1 MLNLSKINVS
11 RSVVFRQSTPRE
23 NPHDRPRRFATLQC
37 TADLCIGPGW
47 GFHANALTSLPLARQ
62 RESPLARRRSRPA
75 KPRTKNKAQD
85 QEGLRMS
92 TTAAAPHSVS
102 SGWRT
107 PAVIIAC
114 GCAIALLGFGPRSS
128 FGFFIQP
135 MSREFAWGRDVFGLA
150 LAVQNLLWGLGQP
163 LAGAIADRF
172 GVLRVMWVGAILYS
186 GGLLLMRYAATPLSL
201 DLGAGVMIGF
211 GLSGCS
217 FNLVLSA
224 FSKLL
229 PPERRGFALGAG
241 TAAGSFGQFLFA
253 PLGVALIDNLGW
265 QTALTVFA
273 ALMLLIVPLAL
284 ALATPPGK
292 PALSEAVVDQP
303 SFKTAL
309 AEAFGHRSY
318 ILLVT
323 GFFTCGFQLAF
334 ITVHLPA
341 YLVDR
346 GLPVQA
352 GGWVLAAIGLFN
364 IVGSLSVG
372 WLQNRLPKR
381 LILSTIYFIRAMSI
395 MAFISFPIT
404 PTSAILF
411 GAVTGLTWLSTV
423 PPTSALVAI
432 MFGTRWFATLYG
444 FAFVSHQV
452 GGFLGV
458 WLGGVVFEHYGSYT
472 PIWWLSAA
480 FGVLSAL
487 INLPIVES
495 PVPRPVPVARP
506 A

>member
-1 MLNLSKINVS
+1 MAATEGDLRLS
-11 RSVVFRQSTPRE
+11 
-23 NPHDRPRRFATLQC
+23 
-37 TADLCIGPGW
+37 
-47 GFHANALTSLPLARQ
+47 
-62 RESPLARRRSRPA
+62 
-75 KPRTKNKAQD
+75 
-85 QEGLRMS
+85 
-92 TTAAAPHSVS
+92 AAAAS
-102 SGWRT
+102 WRT
-107 PAVIIAC
+107 PLAIIIC
-114 GCAIALLGFGPRSS
+114 GCAIALLSFGPRSS
-128 FGFFIQP
+128 LGFFVQP
-135 MSREFAWGRDVFGLA
+135 MGREFSWGRDVFGLA

-163 LAGAIADRF
+163 VAGAIADRF
-172 GVLRVMWVGAILYS
+172 GVMRVMCVGAVLYA
-186 GGLLLMRYAATPLSL
+186 GGLLMMRYAATPLSL
-201 DLGAGVMIGF
+201 DIGAGVLIGF

-253 PLGVALIDNLGW
+253 PFGVAMIGNFGW
-265 QTALTVFA
+265 QTALMVFA
-273 ALMLLIVPLAL
+273 GLMLLIVPLSL
-284 ALATPPGK
+284 ALATPPATSGHV
-292 PALSEAVVDQP
+292 PVAAQQ

-318 ILLVT
+318 VLLVL

-346 GLPVQA
+346 GIAAQT
-352 GGWVLAAIGLFN
+352 GGWVIAAIGLFN
-364 IVGSLSVG
+364 IIGSLSVG
-372 WLQNRLPKR
+372 WLQNRMPKR
-381 LILSTIYFIRAMSI
+381 YILSVIYFTRALSI

-404 PTSAILF
+404 TFSAIMF
-411 GAVTGLTWLSTV
+411 GAITGLTWLSTV

-458 WLGGVVFEHYGSYT
+458 LLGGVVFEKFGSYT
-472 PIWWLSAA
+472 PIWWLSVL

-487 INLPIVES
+487 INLPIVEA
-495 PVPRPVPVARP
+495 PVARP
-506 A
+506 VAQPA